1 MGKSK
6 VDDSSLDQEKI
17 DWILVAL
24 FFALCAVIGYAI
36 MRFL

>member
-6 VDDSSLDQEKI
+6 ADDSFSDQEKT
-17 DWILVAL
+17 DWILLAL
-24 FFALCAVIGYAI
+24 FFALCTVIGYAI